1 MVTKEAI
8 EIVFNDLIERIEAF
22 ADELESVYQELA
34 VKDYAMAK
42 KIEHLQFSEPYGIG
56 YVKSHT
62 KRIANLCMEV
72 AEENEQIENLN
83 EYLELKNKLE
93 RIKRV
98 LGD

>member
-1 MVTKEAI
+1 MVTKETI
-8 EIVFNDLIERIEAF
+8 EIIFNDLVERIDAF
-22 ADELESVYQELA
+22 EETLESVYQELSN
-34 VKDYAMAK
+34 KDYTMAR

-56 YVKSHT
+56 YIKSHL
-62 KRIANLCMEV
+62 KRIANICMEV

-98 LGD
+98 LGN